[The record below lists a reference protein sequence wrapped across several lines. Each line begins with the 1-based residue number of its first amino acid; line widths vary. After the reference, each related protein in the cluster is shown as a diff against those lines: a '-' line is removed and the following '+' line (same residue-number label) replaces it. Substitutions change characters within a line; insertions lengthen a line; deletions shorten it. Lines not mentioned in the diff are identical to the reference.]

1 MDYSQLSK
9 EELISR
15 LIDLENKIELTNKQY
30 GLVWEKKK
38 EFIPETIFLEK
49 VEEKCIY
56 HKKEEPTHCLI
67 EGENLYALHLLKE
80 THKAY
85 FDMICIDPPYFTKNK
100 DLRYTD
106 HFLNQKT
113 KFKYSEWLNFIYN
126 RINIAKELLKEEGI
140 LVVHIDEKM
149 HPYLR
154 LLLNEI
160 FGEKNFVADII
171 WQNKY
176 CPSNDKKTIST
187 ITEYIL
193 VYAKNIKWVTFSRT
207 PLKEE
212 YISKT
217 YRNPDNDERGLWR
230 TVELYK
236 DKNPKTYKVI
246 APNGTVWEKPWNV
259 TPETFQKLIEDNRI
273 WWGKDGTSI
282 PRKKVFLSESKGQVL
297 TNLWIGKEFGT
308 VGDGKLELDK
318 ILQSRSKFL
327 YPKPVQIEKKILCL
341 LPNKN
346 IKVLDFFAGSGTL
359 GQAVL
364 ELNKEDGGKR
374 EFVLVTNNENH
385 ICEEITYPRLQ
396 NLLSGKIQDKSF
408 QENLLFYRIKEG

>member
-15 LIDLENKIELTNKQY
+15 LIDLEEKIKLENKQY

-38 EFIPETIFLEK
+38 EFIPKMISLEK
-49 VEEKCIY
+49 IEEKCIY
-56 HKKEEPTHCLI
+56 RSKEKPTHCLI
-67 EGENLYALHLLKE
+67 EGENLYALHILKE
-80 THKAY
+80 THKQY

-106 HFLNQKT
+106 HFLNQKS

-140 LVVHIDEKM
+140 FVVHIDEKM

-176 CPSNDKKTIST
+176 CPSNDKKTMSI

-193 VYAKNIKWVTFSRT
+193 VYAKNIKLVTFSRT

-212 YISKT
+212 YISKS

-282 PRKKVFLSESKGQVL
+282 PRKKLF
-297 TNLWIGKEFGT
+297 
-308 VGDGKLELDK
+308 
-318 ILQSRSKFL
+318 
-327 YPKPVQIEKKILCL
+327 YPKARVK
-341 LPNKN
+341 
-346 IKVLDFFAGSGTL
+346 F
-359 GQAVL
+359 
-364 ELNKEDGGKR
+364 
-374 EFVLVTNNENH
+374 
-385 ICEEITYPRLQ
+385 
-396 NLLSGKIQDKSF
+396 
-408 QENLLFYRIKEG
+408 